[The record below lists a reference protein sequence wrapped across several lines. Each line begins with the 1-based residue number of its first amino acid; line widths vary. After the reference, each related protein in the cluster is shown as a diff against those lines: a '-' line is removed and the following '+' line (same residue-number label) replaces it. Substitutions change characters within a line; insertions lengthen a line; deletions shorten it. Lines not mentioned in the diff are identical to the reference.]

1 MAKLNIKEAEDKY
14 LDKLNTEGITVSVS
28 KIQCYRN
35 CHQAFYYRYVLKLR
49 RKMKGD
55 ALIRGSVIHES
66 LENYY
71 MGKSW
76 KKPIKQFEKDFQEKY
91 LLAEREMLG
100 DLPKMV
106 YTLMENYIECWEEDD
121 EKYDWV
127 KTEQDF
133 TVELPKPKDIKI
145 PMFLTGFIDAQIE
158 DNRGCL
164 IGEHKTHKK
173 FPDGDV
179 RMFNTQS
186 SLYAWVCNEHLG
198 FPADRILWNYIRA
211 GMPSE
216 PKVLKDGRSISRAKI
231 DSTPLVVRKWLE
243 AHNYDV
249 RKYQDLISAQSYD
262 NWFRRNVVR
271 TDKSIINNVLEDT
284 VNTTSQMI
292 LLPLLKDKN
301 IDKFKCQ
308 YCDYKSICQL
318 QLTNP
323 QADLDFLLRSEYE
336 IGGDNNGKE
345 NKDKKGKSQK
355 R

>member
-1 MAKLNIKEAEDKY
+1 MLDIKEAEEKY
-14 LDKLNTEGITVSVS
+14 LDKLNKEGITVSVS

-49 RKMKGD
+49 KRIKGD
-55 ALIRGSVIHES
+55 ALLRGSVIHES

-71 MGKSW
+71 DGKSW
-76 KKPIKQFEKDFQEKY
+76 KKVVKKFEKEFNEKY
-91 LLAEREMLG
+91 LLAEREYYG
-100 DLPKMV
+100 DLPGMV
-106 YTLMENYIECWEEDD
+106 YTLMENYIDCWEEED
-121 EKYDWV
+121 EKLDWL
-127 KTEQDF
+127 KTEQEF

-145 PMFLTGFIDAQIE
+145 PMLLTGFIDAQIE
-158 DNRGCL
+158 DNRGYL
-164 IGEHKTHKK
+164 IGEHKTHKR

-198 FPADRILWNYIRA
+198 FKADRILWNYIRA
-211 GMPSE
+211 DVPSV
-216 PKVLKDGRSISRAKI
+216 PRVLKDGRTISRAKI

-243 AHNYDV
+243 ANNYDV
-249 RKYQDLISAQSYD
+249 KKYQDLISAQSYD

-271 TDKSIINNVLEDT
+271 VDRGIVNSVLEDT

-292 LLPLLKDKN
+292 YLPLIKDKN

-308 YCDYKSICQL
+308 YCDYKNICQL

-323 QADLDFLLRSEYE
+323 KADLDFLIKSEYE
-336 IGGDNNGKE
+336 VGGDKNGK
-345 NKDKKGKSQK
+345 KDKHKKGSKK
-355 R
+355 